1 MAKHKSWHGA
11 DRKRA
16 LKAKQKIAKRR
27 ETKRRERLAAQAKEM
42 VSAAV

>member
-27 ETKRRERLAAQAKEM
+27 ETKRGDRLAAQAKV

>member
-16 LKAKQKIAKRR
+16 LKAKLKITNRR
-27 ETKRRERLAAQAKEM
+27 VAKRRERLAA
-42 VSAAV
+42 AVADN